1 MIFAFYKE
9 TENLKDN
16 YDFLKQRQEQYAK
29 SIGVDYKLYGDD
41 DQYKEYKESFKHRPY
56 ISEYDIINFYKI
68 HLLYENSKRY
78 DNVAYFDF
86 DVVPVTTESVF
97 DIDISDGIA
106 VRVNHESYMKEFEW
120 RMTKWE
126 GKALS
131 TIRSPTAKYW
141 NTKAMLIYNG
151 MDGENDVYNTGIVIA
166 NKEQLKKLAYFDN
179 FENDLDYMHELVT
192 EDDMFPDIIS
202 NMFGY
207 DNETLFSYKMIE
219 NKVNLLNLDEDWH
232 YTLTTNNKSIKG
244 NPKLIHVI
252 NKNFKYVE
260 RYVKKN
266 NL

>member
-1 MIFAFYKE
+1 
-9 TENLKDN
+9 
-16 YDFLKQRQEQYAK
+16 
-29 SIGVDYKLYGDD
+29 
-41 DQYKEYKESFKHRPY
+41 
-56 ISEYDIINFYKI
+56 
-68 HLLYENSKRY
+68 
-78 DNVAYFDF
+78 
-86 DVVPVTTESVF
+86 
-97 DIDISDGIA
+97 
-106 VRVNHESYMKEFEW
+106 MKEFEW

-232 YTLTTNNKSIKG
+232 YALTMNNKSIKG